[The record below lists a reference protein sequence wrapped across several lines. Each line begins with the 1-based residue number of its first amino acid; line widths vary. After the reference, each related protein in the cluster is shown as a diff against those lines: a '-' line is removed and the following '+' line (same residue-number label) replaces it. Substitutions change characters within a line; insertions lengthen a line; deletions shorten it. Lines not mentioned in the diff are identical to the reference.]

1 MISSHELFDE
11 DCAVLSVFLFSHCP
25 LHDITY
31 IDAVLLRFIE
41 LGTIPTHAAL
51 LAKRDIVFC
60 RCHSH
65 IPRSNSGTVVVID
78 ARSEKNVPPYE
89 TKHITII

>member
-1 MISSHELFDE
+1 MFM
-11 DCAVLSVFLFSHCP
+11 FSHCP

-31 IDAVLLRFIE
+31 VDAVLLRFSK
-41 LGTIPTHAAL
+41 LGTFLTDTAL
-51 LAKRDIVFC
+51 LAKRNIVFC

-65 IPRSNSGTVVVID
+65 IPRSNSGTVVVIV

-89 TKHITII
+89 IKHITIIL